1 MTLLADHDVWA
12 ATLDALEDWG
22 HDVVSADDVGLSTAS
37 DRALLEAAATRNRL
51 LITRDRDF
59 GRLVFLEGQSSG
71 ILLLRIS
78 PSTQQAVHDE
88 LNRVLEGH
96 LFDELHEAFT
106 VVEPGQHRIRRPR

>member
-1 MTLLADHDVWA
+1 M
-12 ATLDALEDWG
+12 
-22 HDVVSADDVGLSTAS
+22 VSAGDVGLSTAT
-37 DRALLEAAATRNRL
+37 DRALLEAATTRNRL

-88 LNRVLEGH
+88 LYRVLDGYS
-96 LFDELHEAFT
+96 FNELNDAFT
-106 VVEPGQHRIRRPR
+106 VAEPGQHRIRRPR